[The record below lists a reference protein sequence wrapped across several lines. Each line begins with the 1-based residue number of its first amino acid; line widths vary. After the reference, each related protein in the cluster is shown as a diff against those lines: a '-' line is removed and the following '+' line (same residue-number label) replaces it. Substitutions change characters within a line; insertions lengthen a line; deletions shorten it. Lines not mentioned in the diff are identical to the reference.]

1 MGDNTIISGAPQTEK
16 SVGASLVLI
25 EKNGAIGQITLN
37 QPQTRNAISELAMV
51 EALTSALRMLDADSA
66 LRVLIITGAGLAF
79 CSGGNVKHMANREDM
94 FAGDAAQLYENY
106 RKGIQQI
113 PLTMQAIEIPVIAAV
128 NGAAYGAGC
137 DLAMMSDLRLA
148 ARSATFAENFVKVG
162 IIPGDGGAWFLPR
175 VIGWARASE
184 LALTGEPITAEKA
197 LDWGMVSAVHDDESL
212 IAEAWKLAERV
223 AVNPRQALRA
233 TKKLL
238 REGMLSDLNSH
249 LDKCALIQAQAHHSA
264 DHAEA
269 VRAILEKRAP
279 DFKNS

>member
-1 MGDNTIISGAPQTEK
+1 MSDNTSADRTPQIEK
-16 SVGASLVLI
+16 PGGVSAVLI
-25 EKNGAIGQITLN
+25 EKKGVIAQITLN
-37 QPQTRNAISELAMV
+37 QPQTRNAISEIATV
-51 EALTSALRMLDADSA
+51 EALTSALRMLDADTD
-66 LRVLIITGAGLAF
+66 LRVLILTGAGQAF

-148 ARSATFAENFVKVG
+148 SISATFAENFVKVG
-162 IIPGDGGAWFLPR
+162 IIPGDGGAWFLPK
-175 VIGWARASE
+175 VIGWARATE
-184 LALTGEPITAEKA
+184 LALTGEPISADKA
-197 LDWGMVSAVHDDESL
+197 LEWGMVSAVYESERL
-212 IAEAWKLAERV
+212 LAEAWKLAERI
-223 AVNPRQALRA
+223 AVNPRQALRS

-238 REGMLSDLNSH
+238 REGMLSDLDSH

-269 VRAILEKRAP
+269 VQAILEKRAP
-279 DFKNS
+279 DFRKN